1 VSVFPKAT
9 CRHWWADSCKYG
21 RIFVLVNLWIEEL
34 FSFQVDS
41 AGDTKFPKPRPGDI
55 DGFTVTVD
63 SSSSG
68 FTTDSNGSPLVITQ
82 TLYARK
88 FKLPGN
94 HDLRVFVG
102 MLLAFA
108 CLIAALIVG
117 CGSWFILMITVGLP
131 CCPPSQNGN
140 DYPRCPIQ
148 WGRCMRWGRNP
159 SLEPAMAMV
168 DHNATLHAASQSVNL
183 DGADPPPSL
192 VIGDG
197 SDAPNQSPL
206 QRQVLS
212 TSVYADPYSQQSRP
226 TLEVPSSTSNV
237 PPSAARNVNKEVL
250 YGDGSDGPSRT

>member
-1 VSVFPKAT
+1 MSVFPKAT
-9 CRHWWADSCKYG
+9 CRHWWANSCEYS
-21 RIFVLVNLWIEEL
+21 RIFVLVDLWIERL
-34 FSFQVDS
+34 FSFHVHS
-41 AGDTKFPKPRPGDI
+41 ACDTKDPKPRPGDA
-55 DGFTVTVD
+55 DSFTVTQAVD
-63 SSSSG
+63 SPS
-68 FTTDSNGSPLVITQ
+68 FTAASNGSPLVITK

-159 SLEPAMAMV
+159 SLGPAMAMV
-168 DHNATLHAASQSVNL
+168 DHSTANL
-183 DGADPPPSL
+183 DGTDPPPSR

-212 TSVYADPYSQQSRP
+212 TSVYADPYSQQNRP
-226 TLEVPSSTSNV
+226 ALEVPSS
-237 PPSAARNVNKEVL
+237 NVNKQVL